1 MRFLLLI
8 AASWPLWFHSVATA
22 ETSSAVDEVV
32 VSTFR
37 ETGAERLPTSI
48 TVLDGQSIRD
58 SSVQHFQELIQ
69 LVPNLNYSGDGNRA
83 RYLQIRGIGE
93 LEQYQGAPNP
103 SVGFIVDDIDL
114 SGLGSVATLF
124 DIDQVDVLRGPQ
136 GTRHGA
142 NALAGLVFVK
152 SADPTESFESQLE
165 ASLGSDEM
173 VALGGTVS
181 GPIGDRVGYRIAVQ
195 KYQGDGFRDNVYL
208 NQSDTNGFDELTL
221 RGKLRFELGANWRLD
236 LTGLYV
242 DVDNG
247 YDTWAVDN
255 NGENTY
261 ADKPGQDAQE
271 TSAGSARLTGE
282 LGEFATFVSITS
294 LAATDSIFSFD
305 ADWGNDAFWSTPQ
318 FGNSVYDYF
327 SYTERDRDMTSQEFR
342 LVSAPGGRLF
352 GAADWVIGV
361 MGLNLEEGIDVVDTG
376 RDDFWCL
383 TPCVTPFASAY
394 ESESR
399 AVFGELGIPFGAG
412 VRLDLG
418 LRWEHWSADYADAS
432 TTFSPDDDLLGG
444 HANLSWQFS
453 DATMFYGR
461 IARGY
466 KAGGFNLDANAPP
479 DKVQY
484 DAETLWNYEL
494 GFKYLSER
502 LRADFVLFWMER
514 DDMQVK
520 VPVQDTAGNPIAFS
534 FLTDNAES
542 GSNRGIEAS
551 ADWEVAETVTL
562 HGAVGWLKATVDQF
576 DYVRDLQGRDQAH
589 APRYNFLVGATWQS
603 ERGWFARADLTGQD
617 GFYYDYSHDQQSTSH
632 QRVNLRLGK
641 RWDKWS
647 VYLWGRNIFDE
658 TYTVR
663 GFYFGNEPPNYPD
676 KLYTQRGEPRQIG
689 LTARFEFR

>member
-165 ASLGSDEM
+165 ASLGSDQM

-305 ADWGNDAFWSTPQ
+305 ADWGNDVFWSTPQ

-352 GAADWVIGV
+352 GAADWV
-361 MGLNLEEGIDVVDTG
+361 M
-376 RDDFWCL
+376 
-383 TPCVTPFASAY
+383 A
-394 ESESR
+394 
-399 AVFGELGIPFGAG
+399 
-412 VRLDLG
+412 
-418 LRWEHWSADYADAS
+418 
-432 TTFSPDDDLLGG
+432 
-444 HANLSWQFS
+444 
-453 DATMFYGR
+453 
-461 IARGY
+461 
-466 KAGGFNLDANAPP
+466 
-479 DKVQY
+479 
-484 DAETLWNYEL
+484 
-494 GFKYLSER
+494 
-502 LRADFVLFWMER
+502 
-514 DDMQVK
+514 
-520 VPVQDTAGNPIAFS
+520 
-534 FLTDNAES
+534 
-542 GSNRGIEAS
+542 
-551 ADWEVAETVTL
+551 
-562 HGAVGWLKATVDQF
+562 
-576 DYVRDLQGRDQAH
+576 
-589 APRYNFLVGATWQS
+589 
-603 ERGWFARADLTGQD
+603 
-617 GFYYDYSHDQQSTSH
+617 
-632 QRVNLRLGK
+632 
-641 RWDKWS
+641 
-647 VYLWGRNIFDE
+647 
-658 TYTVR
+658 
-663 GFYFGNEPPNYPD
+663 
-676 KLYTQRGEPRQIG
+676 
-689 LTARFEFR
+689 